1 MAGTTGGENK
11 AKRRVSLE
19 QLATAAGSIYRA
31 AHYTDR
37 VGSFHPYR
45 LYTRLFIPRPVF
57 TFPLKSP
64 SRFTITHTHSES
76 ATYDD
81 DGHIPAV
88 IY

>member
-37 VGSFHPYR
+37 VGSLHPYR
-45 LYTRLFIPRPVF
+45 LYTRLFFSPARFHFSSQKPV
-57 TFPLKSP
+57 
-64 SRFTITHTHSES
+64 TIYHQTHTL
-76 ATYDD
+76 
-81 DGHIPAV
+81 
-88 IY
+88 